1 MAKSTKAKEE
11 ANVAKLLSTEGVAND
26 TGELIKG
33 SPDVLEKVDFGTMKL
48 QIENAKDKSI
58 SKEKVLT
65 ILHDKLK
72 DADTKNTFVVDR
84 IDGVAIKELI
94 NVINQL

>member
-1 MAKSTKAKEE
+1 MSTLK
-11 ANVAKLLSTEGVAND
+11 
-26 TGELIKG
+26 
-33 SPDVLEKVDFGTMKL
+33 KVDFGTMKL